1 MQVVFLGADVH
12 ITDTI
17 DEDALPE
24 AYQELR
30 QGCWLFQQARGGR
43 GTGARQPEAGP
54 GGGGDLPPARAAHAQ
69 DMVTDMSNQWA
80 FWEEHPNW

>member
-43 GTGARQPEAGP
+43 GTGAREPDVGP
-54 GGGGDLPPARAAHAQ
+54 DGGGDLLPARAVHVQ
-69 DMVTDMSNQWA
+69 DMVTDMNDTWA
-80 FWEEHPNW
+80 WWLHP